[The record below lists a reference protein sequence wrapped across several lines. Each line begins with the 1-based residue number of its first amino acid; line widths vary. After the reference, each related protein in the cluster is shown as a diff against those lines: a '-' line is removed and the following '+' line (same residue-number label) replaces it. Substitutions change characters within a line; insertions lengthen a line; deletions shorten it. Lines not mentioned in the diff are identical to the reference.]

1 MVKGL
6 TRDMTH
12 IARKEYPK
20 GE

>member
-1 MVKGL
+1 VKGL